1 VGGFDFVD
9 GTEEAVDGRVEALSH
24 SIAGAG
30 GEPLGGSGE
39 AQAECGFDLAL
50 EVEGDVEFFFA
61 EGGEHSELAEPGCR
75 GTTVLFPMFGVGK
88 DDGVDKS

>member
-1 VGGFDFVD
+1 VD